1 MAAASK
7 FQPFVEVLAEGGV
20 NLQTDVMGLA
30 LCLSS
35 PPLTNSALAGVP
47 EISYTNLSSR
57 SVGPNTSAQSGG
69 TYSLSLDDVVLT
81 ASGGPV
87 GPFRY
92 AVLYDN
98 THASDIPMLMWD
110 YGSSITL
117 QDGET
122 FTWDVSATVL
132 TIA

>member
-1 MAAASK
+1 MVAASK
-7 FQPFVEVLAEGGV
+7 FQPFIEAVFEGAI
-20 NLQTDVMGLA
+20 NFSTDVLGIALA
-30 LCLSS
+30 NSS

-47 EISYTNLSSR
+47 EITYTNLSSR
-57 SVGPNTSAQSGG
+57 SVGPNTSSQTGG
-69 TYSLSLDDVVLT
+69 TYTLSLDDLVLT

-92 AVLYDN
+92 VVLYDN
-98 THASDIPMLMWD
+98 THANDMPMLLWD

-122 FTWDVSATVL
+122 FTIDFSASTL
-132 TIA
+132 TAS